1 MTIYHRQHQ
10 QDEVN
15 VSTGFGQ
22 KARVL
27 IFGTGAGGVNFYKY
41 NRRRYRVIGFVDNN
55 QQKQGQR
62 LFGKLIHAPQQL
74 SSLAFDK
81 IIIASDYYREIHPQL
96 TEKLAINEQKVEV
109 FHGAQISSQLPWF
122 QRIGKRLEQLGYE
135 RLCRK
140 PGLISDL
147 LYRLFFR
154 RQDTRRLALRWLD
167 ESDEHK
173 VHVFRPSQPGT
184 SQPPRFLHQS
194 TPAITLALPEI
205 ALYHF
210 RQGQVCSVSRSVIL
224 PGGQLVLER
233 VPTAKSLQADYSA
246 AHLLYHGQRLALVRT
261 GKPIELEKGLLIS
274 GCNEQNYYHW
284 TVEVLSQL
292 QFVAELPPQYADY
305 PLLISKS
312 SQNIPSIKA
321 LIEAIGVDRPLVLL
335 NNITS
340 YQVADLLLISAPNN
354 MIPNFKGAAQ
364 NNASSGFV
372 RPESIHFLREKAL
385 HLAHDIPIGELPK
398 RVFLARKGFLRHY
411 NQAEILKLLEPY
423 GFTCVY
429 MEEQDINHQV
439 AIMANAEVIVG
450 PTGAAWTNLIFAS
463 KNARAL
469 CWMAEEYGQLSCF
482 SNLAAIVG
490 VEMDYIAYRVGS
502 TDSRELYYRNYRVD
516 AKSVENWLQQHL
528 SKRLEGET
536 R

>member
-1 MTIYHRQHQ
+1 M
-10 QDEVN
+10 
-15 VSTGFGQ
+15 STGFGQ

-41 NRRRYRVIGFVDNN
+41 NHRRYQVIGFVDNN
-55 QQKQGQR
+55 QQKQGQH

-74 SSLAFDK
+74 GTLMFDK
-81 IIIASDYYREIHPQL
+81 IIIASDYYREIYSQL
-96 TEKLAINEQKVEV
+96 TQTLAIDEQKVEV
-109 FHGAQISSQLPWF
+109 FHSAQIRAQLPWR
-122 QRIGKRLEQLGYE
+122 QRLNKRLEQLGQE
-135 RLCRK
+135 LLCRK
-140 PGLISDL
+140 PGVLSDL
-147 LYRLFFR
+147 LYRLFFQ
-154 RQDTRRLALRWLD
+154 RQDVRRLALRWLD

-173 VHVFRPSQPGT
+173 VHVFRPRQQGS
-184 SQPPRFLHQS
+184 SQPPRFVHHAK
-194 TPAITLALPEI
+194 PAITLEFPEI

-224 PGGQLVLER
+224 PGEQLILER
-233 VPTAKSLQADYSA
+233 VPTATSANADYSA

-261 GKPIELEKGLLIS
+261 GHPIELKKGLLIS
-274 GCNEQNYYHW
+274 GCNELNYYHW

-292 QFVAELPPQYADY
+292 QFVAELPAQYADY

-312 SQNIPSIKA
+312 SQDIPSIKA
-321 LIEAIGVDRPLVLL
+321 LIEAIGVDRPLILL
-335 NNITS
+335 ENITS
-340 YQVADLLLISAPNN
+340 YQVADLLMISAPNN
-354 MIPNFKGAAQ
+354 MIPNFKGVAQ
-364 NNASSGFV
+364 NSASSGFT
-372 RPESIHFLREKAL
+372 RSDSINFLREKAL
-385 HLAHDIPIGELPK
+385 GLAGDIPVSALPK

-411 NQAEILKLLEPY
+411 NQSEILELLKPY

-429 MEEQDINHQV
+429 MEEQDINHQI
-439 AIMANAEVIVG
+439 AIMANAEVIIG

-469 CWMAEEYGQLSCF
+469 CWMAEEYGELSCF

-490 VEMDYIAYRVGS
+490 VEMDYIAYQVGS

-528 SKRLEGET
+528 SKSVEGET